1 MNETTAK
8 EKEYIYSLYYLLL
21 FVLICFLSL
30 FIIFE
35 FENVIL
41 QSLKDQRLIAFYNV
55 LVNIIKKIQNN
66 KLFFERFFVFS
77 ISLLLLAML
86 NVISESKINLKS
98 SKKKGNLYLTTGFL
112 IWTLILLIDFK
123 NFGLIGLGLNIILIL
138 LFILLLLRGG
148 GIFNSLTVLPQKDIF
163 NHLNEQFPQ
172 NEQDFENAI
181 AVKYRTQYQFQNLWR
196 EGIIPVINPMRA
208 VLVVGSQGSGKTFS
222 IINPAIWQSINS
234 GYGALIYDFKFP
246 DLSIE
251 AYNALI
257 STLANNKD
265 IFKNGVIPTFRV
277 LDFENLKYSDRCN
290 PFAETYMPTID
301 DCAQM
306 SKNLLL
312 NLNKSWIKKDGD
324 FWAISAINMLTC
336 VLWFLRIL
344 ERNNEQYRNIC
355 TLPHAIELLNK
366 DPKVLFQLI
375 GQHPELDTYSSMFII
390 ALNNQAGSQIAGQI
404 ASTQA
409 ALAALSSPNI
419 YWVMSGN
426 TMDLQINDPQNPQIL
441 CLGNTPTKSG
451 IYGAAL
457 SVYTSSV
464 MKNIYKSKERPSG
477 LFIDELPSMYL
488 MGLDDFIATVRSY
501 KVATW
506 LGIQDFEQLTK
517 SYGKEAA
524 DVIINTC
531 GSIFAGQVNGQ
542 SAERLSKMFGDS
554 GQDNFATSYTK
565 GETNV
570 NYSVNYRP
578 LLPASKIM
586 TLSQGNFVGK
596 VADNFDQTFDQK
608 LFNAYIHV
616 DESNMKKTFTT
627 LPVKLEGDQITI
639 NKNVHE
645 NYLRIKDEINRLID
659 DLAI

>member
-8 EKEYIYSLYYLLL
+8 EKEYNYSLYYLLL

-138 LFILLLLRGG
+138 LFILLILRGG

-344 ERNNEQYRNIC
+344 ERNNEQYRNLC

>member
-8 EKEYIYSLYYLLL
+8 EKEYNYSLYYLLL

-344 ERNNEQYRNIC
+344 ERNNEQYRNLC